1 MADAPKS
8 PNAPGSANPPA
19 VETAAMAPITVRAQ
33 YLKDF
38 SFENPA
44 APQSLMQMTQ
54 APNVQINVNVEAKK
68 LAEKDYEVTLHIRG
82 EAKQGEGVLFLVE
95 LAYAGIFFLED
106 LAENLIQPVLL
117 IEAPRLLFPFARN
130 IVAEATREGGFP
142 PLLIQPVDFV
152 ALYQQHMAQTRATA
166 PGGTA

>member
-8 PNAPGSANPPA
+8 PNAPAGAAPSA
-19 VETAAMAPITVRAQ
+19 VEAARLAPVTVRAQ
-33 YLKDF
+33 YLKDL

-44 APQSLMQMTQ
+44 APQSLMQMNQ

-68 LAEKDYEVTLHIRG
+68 LSDKDYEVTLHIRG
-82 EAKQGEGVLFLVE
+82 EAKQGETILFLVE
-95 LAYAGIFFLED
+95 VAYAGIFFLD
-106 LAENLIQPVLL
+106 NMADNLIQPILL
-117 IEAPRLLFPFARN
+117 IEAPRLLFPFART

-152 ALYQQHMAQTRATA
+152 ALYQQHMAQAKATA

>member
-1 MADAPKS
+1 MADAPKT
-8 PNAPGSANPPA
+8 PTAPAGGAPSA
-19 VETAAMAPITVRAQ
+19 VEAAGLAPITVRAQ
-33 YLKDF
+33 YLKDL
-38 SFENPA
+38 SFENPG

-68 LAEKDYEVTLHIRG
+68 LSDKDYEVTLHIRG
-82 EAKQGEGVLFLVE
+82 EAKQAETVLFLVE
-95 LAYAGIFFLED
+95 LAYAGIFFLEN
-106 LAENLIQPVLL
+106 LAENLVQPVLL
-117 IEAPRLLFPFARN
+117 IEAPRLLFPFART